1 MSNSKTQKRSMVN
14 LTFYP
19 SVDNVIPKIK
29 GQWKENNG
37 KVEAWMTEE
46 QYAELKPVL
55 DALIEELDRI
65 EFELEIEKTI

>member
-14 LTFYP
+14 LTFYS